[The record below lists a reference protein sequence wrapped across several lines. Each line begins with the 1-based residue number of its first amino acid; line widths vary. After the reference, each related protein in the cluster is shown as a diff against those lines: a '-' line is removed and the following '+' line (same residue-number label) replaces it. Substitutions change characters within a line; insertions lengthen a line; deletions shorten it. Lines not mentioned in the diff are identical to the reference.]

1 MKIISN
7 ILFVYLIVLVLM
19 FSFQRDFI
27 YFPQPE
33 IESPEFYGL
42 NNFEETRLPNNEGV
56 EGKAWH
62 NDFKERETT
71 ILYFHGNAETLSN
84 NVDLY
89 KKLDAAGLGVFA
101 VTYRGYGGSEGKP
114 SETGNYID
122 AEAAIKTISRD
133 IDPSKLVV
141 VGRSLGTGIAVDLA
155 AKHDLGGVVLISPFT
170 SLADI
175 GAKQFPF
182 IPARYLLLDRYDSLQ
197 KIAKVDEKLR
207 IVHGSKDNLVPIA
220 LGKELYNAANEPKEF
235 ITLEGVGHND
245 VSLDAIADNIIG
257 FTNAR

>member
-1 MKIISN
+1 
-7 ILFVYLIVLVLM
+7 
-19 FSFQRDFI
+19 
-27 YFPQPE
+27 
-33 IESPEFYGL
+33 
-42 NNFEETRLPNNEGV
+42 
-56 EGKAWH
+56 
-62 NDFKERETT
+62 
-71 ILYFHGNAETLSN
+71 
-84 NVDLY
+84 
-89 KKLDAAGLGVFA
+89 
-101 VTYRGYGGSEGKP
+101 
-114 SETGNYID
+114 
-122 AEAAIKTISRD
+122 
-133 IDPSKLVV
+133 
-141 VGRSLGTGIAVDLA
+141 
-155 AKHDLGGVVLISPFT
+155 